1 MYHIPSNKRSTCM
14 FLLQPHNTLWNHYHH
29 AHFAYEK
36 VKADRGSLSFPK
48 AHSLYGISEPVH
60 LTIPHF
66 GYVICNLLVYITGC
80 VRAKLLQSCPTATP
94 RTVAYQAPLSMGFSR
109 QKKTGVGCH
118 VLLQGILQTQGLNP
132 HLLRLLHWQGGSFSL
147 APPGKLLHPCLSY
160 N

>member
-36 VKADRGSLSFPK
+36 VKADRDSLSFPK

-94 RTVAYQAPLSMGFSR
+94 WTVAYQAPLSMGFSR
-109 QKKTGVGCH
+109 QKKLEWVAMSSSRGSSRPHGIEPTSLTSPALAGGFFFTSTTWEALTSLS
-118 VLLQGILQTQGLNP
+118 LL
-132 HLLRLLHWQGGSFSL
+132 
-147 APPGKLLHPCLSY
+147 
-160 N
+160 